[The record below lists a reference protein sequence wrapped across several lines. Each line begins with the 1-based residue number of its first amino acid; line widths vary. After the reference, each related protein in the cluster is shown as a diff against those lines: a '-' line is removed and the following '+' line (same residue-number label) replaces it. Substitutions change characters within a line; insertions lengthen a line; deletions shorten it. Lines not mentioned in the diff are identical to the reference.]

1 MPAEVGVGLGTAY
14 TRVLPDHL
22 VLSGQRAVVWPLRL
36 FSQAWSSWLG
46 GLRLS
51 RDRDGRL

>member
-46 GLRLS
+46 GLWLS

>member
-1 MPAEVGVGLGTAY
+1 MPGKVGVGLGTGH

-51 RDRDGRL
+51 RDRDGCL